1 MTGVDAVGDDSA
13 ALPLPFPLFLFYD
26 DVALSVDG
34 KAGCLSPVT
43 SVGDVFSSENGWSNC

>member
-43 SVGDVFSSENGWSNC
+43 SVGDVFSSENGWFSC